1 MDETRVRGLLELA
14 AAATEEPPS
23 RVDVELARS
32 RARRK
37 LRWRRASLAGASAAA
52 VVAVVVA
59 AVAVPGSHGAAPG
72 RGRAPEAHAQIIAP
86 RQFSLVSPYA
96 AFGWLPPG
104 DSLDGGTLSPSNV
117 YLTAGPGPSWALTVY
132 TAGFCNLTSAQVL
145 RQLGQSQRPRLNCAN
160 SAGGTVYPV
169 TSVAAAQVD
178 GHTAFW
184 TMKHVYLIWQYADN
198 GWAALAPPKSAGTR
212 TAIKVASE
220 VSYGAA
226 GFPGRVPGAACQHAG
241 RVDAR
246 LRPLCSGLGG
256 AARQRVPVDRDRP
269 RSGLAHVDHGPRH
282 AGQLLL
288 LLPRRAVHS
297 ADDQRLPG
305 DRQTTC
311 RLRTGM
317 LRCSRSARRTRMGS
331 WCSCPR
337 TADTRRRTPS
347 ASSGATCGSSGRT
360 RQAGPVSRS
369 AEPGQERYPADRL
382 CHSSAS
388 SP

>member
-198 GWAALAPPKSAGTR
+198 GWAALAPPREAPALARRSRSPARSA
-212 TAIKVASE
+212 TA
-220 VSYGAA
+220 
-226 GFPGRVPGAACQHAG
+226 
-241 RVDAR
+241 
-246 LRPLCSGLGG
+246 RP
-256 AARQRVPVDRDRP
+256 AP
-269 RSGLAHVDHGPRH
+269 RSST
-282 AGQLLL
+282 
-288 LLPRRAVHS
+288 RRS
-297 ADDQRLPG
+297 LS
-305 DRQTTC
+305 TC
-311 RLRTGM
+311 RPGG
-317 LRCSRSARRTRMGS
+317 RSPTSTLQRTRG
-331 WCSCPR
+331 CCAP
-337 TADTRRRTPS
+337 
-347 ASSGATCGSSGRT
+347 ASTS
-360 RQAGPVSRS
+360 
-369 AEPGQERYPADRL
+369 
-382 CHSSAS
+382 
-388 SP
+388 

>member
-14 AAATEEPPS
+14 AAASEEPPS

-145 RQLGQSQRPRLNCAN
+145 RQLGQSQRARLNCAN

-226 GFPGRVPGAACQHAG
+226 GSPVEYPAQLVNMPAGWTLAYVHFAADSGVLRASEYQLTGTGPGADSPMLTTDPATPGSSCYYYPGGQSTRQTING
-241 RVDAR
+241 YRVTVNHLPASNGNAPVQQVCAPNAD
-246 LRPLCSGLGG
+246 GLMVFVSTYG
-256 AARQRVPVDRDRP
+256 
-269 RSGLAHVDHGPRH
+269 RH
-282 AGQLLL
+282 ASPNAISIFRRHMRLLGTN
-288 LLPRRAVHS
+288 P
-297 ADDQRLPG
+297 
-305 DRQTTC
+305 
-311 RLRTGM
+311 
-317 LRCSRSARRTRMGS
+317 
-331 WCSCPR
+331 
-337 TADTRRRTPS
+337 
-347 ASSGATCGSSGRT
+347 
-360 RQAGPVSRS
+360 AGWTSKPL
-369 AEPGQERYPADRL
+369 G
-382 CHSSAS
+382 
-388 SP
+388 